1 MQSIFPASLFSDVC
15 TVRMA
20 ISSICCISFIFCTS
34 LQFFYF
40 SIFIYFYCPFFSI
53 FFFFFFSQLSQAKA
67 RSMMDFAS
75 DGKMLKVQSCFGG
88 LTIYRYDA
96 LEGCKYGYRHT
107 DPPYMLDCEHVL
119 LHKCMVEKNKAKIF
133 SNSKM

>member
-1 MQSIFPASLFSDVC
+1 MFAPYEWLFLPFVAFLSFFVLHFNFSISLFL
-15 TVRMA
+15 
-20 ISSICCISFIFCTS
+20 FIF
-34 LQFFYF
+34 
-40 SIFIYFYCPFFSI
+40 IVRFFSI
-53 FFFFFFSQLSQAKA
+53 FFFSFFFFFSQLSQAKA